1 MDPKTGIIS
10 WFARNGVAANLLM
23 FCIIVGGALTT
34 LTINK
39 KVFPSFELNFVSVVV
54 AYPGAAP
61 QEIEQGITV
70 KIEEAIK
77 AIEGIKRITS
87 IASEGVGRVQ
97 IEVDTDYDPD
107 DILDEVK
114 LLVDA
119 ISTFPLSIE
128 KPSIYRV
135 KPQENVLYVSLYGE
149 LNLIEMK
156 ELAKE
161 IRDDITGL
169 PGITRADVIGVPS
182 YEISIEVTEFKLQE
196 YGLTFEQVANA
207 VRRSSI
213 DLPGGSIKAH
223 NGNILLRSKGQAYT
237 GVEFEQIIVKTNVDG
252 SRVYLSDI
260 ATIKDGF
267 TEGLNYTRFNQ
278 HPTVMVEV
286 FSVADQNSLNISA
299 QVNKYIAQKKKVLP
313 PNVKIDIW
321 ADVSFYLQGRLDLM
335 LNNMFSGAL
344 LVFLILA
351 IFMKVRLA
359 FWVMMGLPVCFLGT
373 LMLMP
378 LEFFSLSINMLSLFA
393 FIMVLGIVV
402 DDAIVIGES
411 AYSEIEKNGH
421 SLDNVI
427 IGTKRVAMPATFG
440 VLTTIAAFIPMVVIS
455 GPMSGFTES
464 IGYVVILCLVFSLI
478 ESKLILP
485 AHLARMKV
493 KPPGSKKN
501 ILERWRGRF
510 DAKLKHF
517 IFNIY
522 RPAVEKAIDYRYSL
536 LASFIGLLLIC
547 GSLLTGGLVRSVFFP
562 AIPSDFIQV
571 DITMN
576 ESTAETTTQETAKII
591 EEALFQTNQ
600 ELKQKFGQDVI
611 KHSFVT
617 MESQTSI
624 FMFAELEKGEAR
636 ELNGVEIAEAW
647 RKNIPDLPGIKKMEM
662 NATIS
667 DGGGDPIAFKLT
679 GNNLDSLAAA
689 TKELKAK
696 LSEYDGIYDIS
707 DSSSSGR
714 QEIKLSVKPSA
725 EALGISLSD
734 LAQQVRWSFYGY
746 EAQRILRGT
755 EEIKVMVRY
764 PLKDRSSIGNLENMR
779 IRTNTGQDVPFS
791 AVANIELGEGYST
804 IVRVD
809 GKRSVTI
816 KANANKDRIEPGEV
830 MEEIQQDFLPQLLE
844 RYPDIS
850 TELDGEA
857 KNESEAKY
865 GLLKGTFFALFAI
878 YALMAIPLKSYT
890 QPLIIMSVI
899 PFGVIGAIFG
909 HFILDL
915 SLSLLSM
922 FGIVALIGVVVNDS
936 LVMVDYVNQMRAAG
950 HKIQMAVVEAGCAR
964 FRAIILTSLT
974 TFCGLIPIMLET
986 SVQAQIIIPMAASI
1000 AFGILFSTVI
1010 TLFLVPSLYVIG
1022 GDISRQF
1029 GRLKN
1034 LYRSE
1039 PKPLIEQ

>member
-321 ADVSFYLQGRLDLM
+321 ADVSFYLQD
-335 LNNMFSGAL
+335 ST
-344 LVFLILA
+344 FL
-351 IFMKVRLA
+351 
-359 FWVMMGLPVCFLGT
+359 T
-373 LMLMP
+373 
-378 LEFFSLSINMLSLFA
+378 
-393 FIMVLGIVV
+393 
-402 DDAIVIGES
+402 
-411 AYSEIEKNGH
+411 
-421 SLDNVI
+421 
-427 IGTKRVAMPATFG
+427 
-440 VLTTIAAFIPMVVIS
+440 
-455 GPMSGFTES
+455 
-464 IGYVVILCLVFSLI
+464 
-478 ESKLILP
+478 
-485 AHLARMKV
+485 
-493 KPPGSKKN
+493 
-501 ILERWRGRF
+501 
-510 DAKLKHF
+510 
-517 IFNIY
+517 
-522 RPAVEKAIDYRYSL
+522 
-536 LASFIGLLLIC
+536 
-547 GSLLTGGLVRSVFFP
+547 
-562 AIPSDFIQV
+562 
-571 DITMN
+571 
-576 ESTAETTTQETAKII
+576 
-591 EEALFQTNQ
+591 
-600 ELKQKFGQDVI
+600 
-611 KHSFVT
+611 
-617 MESQTSI
+617 
-624 FMFAELEKGEAR
+624 
-636 ELNGVEIAEAW
+636 
-647 RKNIPDLPGIKKMEM
+647 
-662 NATIS
+662 
-667 DGGGDPIAFKLT
+667 
-679 GNNLDSLAAA
+679 
-689 TKELKAK
+689 
-696 LSEYDGIYDIS
+696 
-707 DSSSSGR
+707 
-714 QEIKLSVKPSA
+714 
-725 EALGISLSD
+725 
-734 LAQQVRWSFYGY
+734 
-746 EAQRILRGT
+746 
-755 EEIKVMVRY
+755 
-764 PLKDRSSIGNLENMR
+764 
-779 IRTNTGQDVPFS
+779 
-791 AVANIELGEGYST
+791 
-804 IVRVD
+804 
-809 GKRSVTI
+809 
-816 KANANKDRIEPGEV
+816 
-830 MEEIQQDFLPQLLE
+830 
-844 RYPDIS
+844 
-850 TELDGEA
+850 
-857 KNESEAKY
+857 
-865 GLLKGTFFALFAI
+865 
-878 YALMAIPLKSYT
+878 
-890 QPLIIMSVI
+890 
-899 PFGVIGAIFG
+899 
-909 HFILDL
+909 
-915 SLSLLSM
+915 
-922 FGIVALIGVVVNDS
+922 
-936 LVMVDYVNQMRAAG
+936 
-950 HKIQMAVVEAGCAR
+950 
-964 FRAIILTSLT
+964 
-974 TFCGLIPIMLET
+974 
-986 SVQAQIIIPMAASI
+986 
-1000 AFGILFSTVI
+1000 
-1010 TLFLVPSLYVIG
+1010 
-1022 GDISRQF
+1022 
-1029 GRLKN
+1029 
-1034 LYRSE
+1034 
-1039 PKPLIEQ
+1039 

>member
-411 AYSEIEKNGH
+411 AYSEKEKNGQNNKGNQH
-421 SLDNVI
+421 
-427 IGTKRVAMPATFG
+427 G
-440 VLTTIAAFIPMVVIS
+440 
-455 GPMSGFTES
+455 
-464 IGYVVILCLVFSLI
+464 
-478 ESKLILP
+478 
-485 AHLARMKV
+485 
-493 KPPGSKKN
+493 
-501 ILERWRGRF
+501 
-510 DAKLKHF
+510 
-517 IFNIY
+517 
-522 RPAVEKAIDYRYSL
+522 
-536 LASFIGLLLIC
+536 IGLKASC
-547 GSLLTGGLVRSVFFP
+547 FFC
-562 AIPSDFIQV
+562 S
-571 DITMN
+571 
-576 ESTAETTTQETAKII
+576 
-591 EEALFQTNQ
+591 
-600 ELKQKFGQDVI
+600 
-611 KHSFVT
+611 
-617 MESQTSI
+617 
-624 FMFAELEKGEAR
+624 
-636 ELNGVEIAEAW
+636 
-647 RKNIPDLPGIKKMEM
+647 
-662 NATIS
+662 
-667 DGGGDPIAFKLT
+667 
-679 GNNLDSLAAA
+679 
-689 TKELKAK
+689 
-696 LSEYDGIYDIS
+696 
-707 DSSSSGR
+707 
-714 QEIKLSVKPSA
+714 
-725 EALGISLSD
+725 
-734 LAQQVRWSFYGY
+734 
-746 EAQRILRGT
+746 
-755 EEIKVMVRY
+755 
-764 PLKDRSSIGNLENMR
+764 
-779 IRTNTGQDVPFS
+779 
-791 AVANIELGEGYST
+791 
-804 IVRVD
+804 
-809 GKRSVTI
+809 
-816 KANANKDRIEPGEV
+816 
-830 MEEIQQDFLPQLLE
+830 
-844 RYPDIS
+844 
-850 TELDGEA
+850 
-857 KNESEAKY
+857 KY
-865 GLLKGTFFALFAI
+865 I
-878 YALMAIPLKSYT
+878 
-890 QPLIIMSVI
+890 
-899 PFGVIGAIFG
+899 
-909 HFILDL
+909 
-915 SLSLLSM
+915 
-922 FGIVALIGVVVNDS
+922 
-936 LVMVDYVNQMRAAG
+936 
-950 HKIQMAVVEAGCAR
+950 
-964 FRAIILTSLT
+964 
-974 TFCGLIPIMLET
+974 
-986 SVQAQIIIPMAASI
+986 
-1000 AFGILFSTVI
+1000 
-1010 TLFLVPSLYVIG
+1010 
-1022 GDISRQF
+1022 
-1029 GRLKN
+1029 
-1034 LYRSE
+1034 
-1039 PKPLIEQ
+1039 